1 MFRIAAMLALVI
13 MLPWFVSAQN
23 TSNDYCAKNPY
34 SDYCKNLNPPGNSEM
49 DREEVVNIES
59 ETARAFLLNNGTFFH
74 RVYSDDFAGTLSHGQ
89 PVDRAALIAL
99 VQSGEV
105 KYQVFIASDVKVR
118 IYQDLAVT
126 TCLWTSRG
134 VFRGRPFNAQ
144 MRVTHVYVNTT
155 RGWHVISAQHTA
167 LPPNVEQPL

>member
-1 MFRIAAMLALVI
+1 MSRIAAMLALVVV
-13 MLPWFVSAQN
+13 LPWLARAQN
-23 TSNDYCAKNPY
+23 PSDAYCAQNPY
-34 SDYCKNLNPPGNSEM
+34 TDYCKNLYPPRNSELE
-49 DREEVVNIES
+49 REELVNIES

-99 VQSGEV
+99 VQSGNV
-105 KYQVFIASDVKVR
+105 KYQVFIATDVKVR
-118 IYQDLAVT
+118 IYQDLAVA

-134 VFRGRPFNAQ
+134 EYRGRPFNTQ
-144 MRVTHVYVNTT
+144 MRVTHVYVSTP

>member
-1 MFRIAAMLALVI
+1 MFRIAAMLALVVA
-13 MLPWFVSAQN
+13 LPWFARAQN
-23 TSNDYCAKNPY
+23 ASNEYCAQNPY
-34 SDYCKNLNPPGNSEM
+34 TDYCKSLNPPRNSELE
-49 DREEVVNIES
+49 REELVNIES

-105 KYQVFIASDVKVR
+105 KYQVFIANDIKVR

-126 TCLWTSRG
+126 TCLWTTRG
-134 VFRGRPFNAQ
+134 VFRGVHFDSQ
-144 MRVTHVYVNTT
+144 LRVTHVYVNTP

-167 LPPNVEQPL
+167 LPPNVQHPL

>member
-1 MFRIAAMLALVI
+1 MSRVAAVLGLVLLLAWCVCAQTQWAG
-13 MLPWFVSAQN
+13 PWGNV
-23 TSNDYCAKNPY
+23 
-34 SDYCKNLNPPGNSEM
+34 GNSQSANPEM
-49 DREEVVNIES
+49 EREEIVNMEG
-59 ETARAFLLNNGTFFH
+59 ETARAFLLNNATFFH
-74 RVYSDDFAGTLSHGQ
+74 RVYSDDFVGTLSHGQ

-99 VQSGEV
+99 VQSGNV
-105 KYQVFIASDVKVR
+105 KYNVFIANDVKVR
-118 IYQDLAVT
+118 IYQDLAVA

-134 VFRGRPFNAQ
+134 EYRGRPFNTQ